1 MLFTAFSGWSPL
13 SLIYLVMPFLKSYS
27 TRSVMVLQMYAKFGN
42 LKDLDFFLIFI
53 DEMFGG
59 NRSILWENDFEGLMM
74 FYSIL
79 HLSA

>member
-1 MLFTAFSGWSPL
+1 
-13 SLIYLVMPFLKSYS
+13 
-27 TRSVMVLQMYAKFGN
+27 MVLQMYAKFGN

-53 DEMFGG
+53 DEMFEG

>member
-1 MLFTAFSGWSPL
+1 
-13 SLIYLVMPFLKSYS
+13 
-27 TRSVMVLQMYAKFGN
+27 MVLQMYAKFGN

-59 NRSILWENDFEGLMM
+59 NRNILWENDFEGLMM